1 VTVLSLF
8 EAVLV
13 VVGRVVVVDGLVVV
27 VVREALVEDVVGREV
42 EGLDDTV
49 FERDTREPLF
59 SAVVEP
65 AMLERRSRVEVV
77 DFPGARGAEV
87 PAMDMRLTVLEIPR
101 RSSPELATDRAFSS
115 AELLIEAR
123 ERCEAVVEVLSG
135 LRAVEV
141 VVGRVGG
148 LLKVLPFVEERA
160 VDVVLEAPEIE
171 LGRFVVVE
179 ATGRFVVVLV
189 ADEVADFF
197 SGEEATFSLSLEA
210 SGLVTGS
217 SLPDRRVESTGVAGG
232 WLSASLSTGAGAGT
246 GSSVEAIA
254 RGRTVGVSYDWKGRR
269 DGVGRRSQRT
279 VPGEWMR
286 TTLVSVGLQQKEVE
300 GRPTG
305 ETDTRQWTMEGEV
318 SLGWKGGE
326 NRKWGRF
333 GEVVERRESGTGE
346 MEKGSPFR
354 GIPRPTGLERR

>member
-1 VTVLSLF
+1 MTVLSLF

-27 VVREALVEDVVGREV
+27 VVRAALVEDVVGREV
-42 EGLDDTV
+42 EGRDDTV

-197 SGEEATFSLSLEA
+197 SGEVTFSLSLEA

-254 RGRTVGVSYDWKGRR
+254 RG
-269 DGVGRRSQRT
+269 
-279 VPGEWMR
+279 
-286 TTLVSVGLQQKEVE
+286 
-300 GRPTG
+300 
-305 ETDTRQWTMEGEV
+305 
-318 SLGWKGGE
+318 
-326 NRKWGRF
+326 
-333 GEVVERRESGTGE
+333 
-346 MEKGSPFR
+346 
-354 GIPRPTGLERR
+354 

>member
-1 VTVLSLF
+1 MTVLSLF

-27 VVREALVEDVVGREV
+27 VVVRAALVEDVVGREV
-42 EGLDDTV
+42 EGRDDTV

-77 DFPGARGAEV
+77 DFPGARGVEV

-254 RGRTVGVSYDWKGRR
+254 RG
-269 DGVGRRSQRT
+269 
-279 VPGEWMR
+279 
-286 TTLVSVGLQQKEVE
+286 
-300 GRPTG
+300 
-305 ETDTRQWTMEGEV
+305 
-318 SLGWKGGE
+318 
-326 NRKWGRF
+326 
-333 GEVVERRESGTGE
+333 
-346 MEKGSPFR
+346 
-354 GIPRPTGLERR
+354 